1 MRIVCHTR
9 FLDGTDEFHKD
20 DVRTVDDERGHKF
33 IAHGWAREVG
43 ASPAQPDVKATAETV
58 LDIQDSTITTAGE

>member
-20 DVRTVDDERGHKF
+20 DARTVDDARGQKF
-33 IAHGWAREVG
+33 IAYGWASEVG
-43 ASPAQPDVKATAETV
+43 ATRAQPDVKASAETV
-58 LDIQDSTITTAGE
+58 LDIQDANLLTAGE